1 MTAALAQTRS
11 MTIRHLRELW
21 RQPWYVAITLVQPVI
36 WLLLFGALFKRVVE
50 IPGFG
55 GGDYVDFLTPGIVV
69 MTALFTAGW
78 SGMSVIEDLNRGV
91 MDRFLVS
98 PVSRGSLIAG
108 RLGQLAIT
116 IAIQSLVV
124 VGLAL
129 AVGARFPGGIPGVAL
144 LVACSV
150 LLACRR
156 RALDRACAR
165 RSPRGDADRCRA
177 ARRPAR
183 HLPLRGAH
191 QAGAGA
197 RLGAVDRALQPREL
211 GRRRRPRGARLKRGL
226 GSRRHT
232 SRPARP
238 ARSRLRLGRDPGVPR
253 LPAFRLTLDEKENSN
268 DYRSNHLAR
277 SGGGRHVDR
286 RPRPRSQRPHLVDL
300 PDRSDSD

>member
-21 RQPWYVAITLVQPVI
+21 RQPWYVAITLVQPLI

-129 AVGARFPGGIPGVAL
+129 AVGARFPGGIPGVAV

-150 LLACRR
+150 LLAWAVGGLSI
-156 RALDRACAR
+156 ALALVAR
-165 RSPRGDADRCRA
+165 REETLIGAVQLVVLPATFLSAGLMRQELAPGWVQSIARFNPVNWAVDAGRA
-177 ARRPAR
+177 A
-183 HLPLRGAH
+183 
-191 QAGAGA
+191 
-197 RLGAVDRALQPREL
+197 
-211 GRRRRPRGARLKRGL
+211 L
-226 GSRRHT
+226 GS
-232 SRPARP
+232 S
-238 ARSRLRLGRDPGVPR
+238 
-253 LPAFRLTLDEKENSN
+253 
-268 DYRSNHLAR
+268 
-277 SGGGRHVDR
+277 VDWGLVATR
-286 RPRPRSQRPHLVDL
+286 VDL
-300 PDRSDSD
+300 LALLAVVCGWVATRAFHAYQRSV